1 MAEIRNIV
9 SESQKAAQKKY
20 DQKTKM
26 VSIKYTPSDMNEYQ
40 RLKNYLDSTGQ
51 STNGFIKKLIND
63 FFESGQDKNNAQNI
77 PKDPVQ
83 EKRRIKEEYYPCSWI
98 DAESIQFF
106 YDRFGQKAMDE
117 VIKEYLDIVNFDVE
131 DILEGKGCGFDEWVS
146 DIAERI
152 NDNEFQGYTNE
163 EICKKLIHEMGKTF

>member
-146 DIAERI
+146 DIKDRI

-163 EICKKLIHEMGKTF
+163 EILKILIHEMYGAF

>member
-63 FFESGQDKNNAQNI
+63 FFESGQDKNNVVNI
-77 PKDPVQ
+77 PKSPVE
-83 EKRRIKEEYYPCSWI
+83 EKRRIKEKYYPCSWV

-106 YDRFGQKAMDE
+106 YDKFGQKAMDE

-131 DILEGKGCGFDEWVS
+131 DMLEGKGCDFDEWVN

-152 NDNEFQGYTNE
+152 NDNEFQGCTNE
-163 EICKKLIHEMGKTF
+163 EILKKLIHEMGNIF

>member
-131 DILEGKGCGFDEWVS
+131 DILEGKGYGFDEWVS
-146 DIAERI
+146 DIKDRI
-152 NDNEFQGYTNE
+152 NDNEFKGYTNE
-163 EICKKLIHEMGKTF
+163 EILKKLIHEMYGAF

>member
-40 RLKNYLDSTGQ
+40 RLKNYLASTGQ

-63 FFESGQDKNNAQNI
+63 FYESGQDKNNAQNI

-146 DIAERI
+146 DIKDRI

-163 EICKKLIHEMGKTF
+163 EILKKLIHEMYGAF

>member
-26 VSIKYTPSDMNEYQ
+26 VSIKYTPLDMNEYL

-63 FFESGQDKNNAQNI
+63 FFESGQDKNNVVSM
-77 PKDPVQ
+77 PKNPIE
-83 EKRRIKEEYYPCSWI
+83 EKRNMKEEYYPCSWI
-98 DAESIQFF
+98 DSESIQFF
-106 YDRFGQKAMDE
+106 YDKFGQEAVDKI
-117 VIKEYLDIVNFDVE
+117 IKEYLDIVNIE
-131 DILEGKGCGFDEWVS
+131 IQNILEEKGCGFDEWVN
-146 DIAERI
+146 DIIDRI

-163 EICKKLIHEMGKTF
+163 EIYKKLVNEIYDNI

>member
-146 DIAERI
+146 DIKDRI

-163 EICKKLIHEMGKTF
+163 EILKKINS

>member
-146 DIAERI
+146 DIKDRI

-163 EICKKLIHEMGKTF
+163 EILKKLIHEMGKTF

>member
-1 MAEIRNIV
+1 
-9 SESQKAAQKKY
+9 
-20 DQKTKM
+20 M

-131 DILEGKGCGFDEWVS
+131 DILEGKGYGFDEWVS
-146 DIAERI
+146 DIKDRI

-163 EICKKLIHEMGKTF
+163 EILKKLIHEIYGAF

>member
-1 MAEIRNIV
+1 M
-9 SESQKAAQKKY
+9 
-20 DQKTKM
+20 
-26 VSIKYTPSDMNEYQ
+26 
-40 RLKNYLDSTGQ
+40 
-51 STNGFIKKLIND
+51 
-63 FFESGQDKNNAQNI
+63 

-131 DILEGKGCGFDEWVS
+131 DILEGKGYGFDEWVS
-146 DIAERI
+146 DIKDRI

-163 EICKKLIHEMGKTF
+163 EILKKLIHEMYGAF

>member
-63 FFESGQDKNNAQNI
+63 FFESGQDKSNAQSI

-83 EKRRIKEEYYPCSWI
+83 EKLDIKENYYPCSWI
-98 DAESIQFF
+98 DAESIQLI
-106 YDRFGQKAMDE
+106 YDNFGQKAMDE
-117 VIKEYLDIVNFDVE
+117 VIKEYLDMVNLDVE
-131 DILEGKGCGFDEWVS
+131 DILEGKGCDFDEWVN

-152 NDNEFQGYTNE
+152 KDNEFHGYTNE
-163 EICKKLIHEMGKTF
+163 EICEKLIHKICGAF

>member
-1 MAEIRNIV
+1 MTEIRNIV

-131 DILEGKGCGFDEWVS
+131 DILEGKGYGFDEWVS
-146 DIAERI
+146 DIKDRI

-163 EICKKLIHEMGKTF
+163 EILKKLIHEMYGAF

>member
-146 DIAERI
+146 DIKDRI

-163 EICKKLIHEMGKTF
+163 EILKN

>member
-98 DAESIQFF
+98 DAESIQFI
-106 YDRFGQKAMDE
+106 YDKFGQKAMDE

-146 DIAERI
+146 DIKDRI

-163 EICKKLIHEMGKTF
+163 EILKILIHEMYGAF

>member
-131 DILEGKGCGFDEWVS
+131 DILEGKGYGFDEWVS
-146 DIAERI
+146 DIKDRI

-163 EICKKLIHEMGKTF
+163 EKLRYILPSACLL

>member
-63 FFESGQDKNNAQNI
+63 FFESGQYKNNAQNI

-131 DILEGKGCGFDEWVS
+131 DILEGKGYGFDEWVS
-146 DIAERI
+146 DIKDRI

-163 EICKKLIHEMGKTF
+163 EILKKLIHEMYGAF

>member
-1 MAEIRNIV
+1 
-9 SESQKAAQKKY
+9 
-20 DQKTKM
+20 M

-146 DIAERI
+146 DIKDRI

-163 EICKKLIHEMGKTF
+163 EILKILIHEMYGAF

>member
-40 RLKNYLDSTGQ
+40 RLKTYLDSTGQ

-63 FFESGQDKNNAQNI
+63 FFESGQDKNKVDYC
-77 PKDPVQ
+77 PKSPVE
-83 EKRRIKEEYYPCSWI
+83 EKRNKGKEYYPCSWI
-98 DAESIQFF
+98 DAESLQFF
-106 YDRFGQKAMDE
+106 YDKFGQKAMDE
-117 VIKEYLDIVNFDVE
+117 VIKEYLDIVDFEVE
-131 DILEGKGCGFDEWVS
+131 DILEGKGCDFDEWVN
-146 DIAERI
+146 DIADRI

-163 EICKKLIHEMGKTF
+163 QILKKLIGEICETF